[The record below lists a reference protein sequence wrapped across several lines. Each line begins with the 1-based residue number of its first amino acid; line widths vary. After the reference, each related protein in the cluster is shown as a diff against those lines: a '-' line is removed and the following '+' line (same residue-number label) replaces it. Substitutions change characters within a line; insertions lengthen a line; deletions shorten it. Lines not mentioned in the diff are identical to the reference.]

1 MTTTVPLGRRGDF
14 EINIALQSAI
24 RAITSQVMRGRS
36 PITFLPGVLRSH
48 LAITPTRCR
57 CGYEG
62 EWVEHMAGALDSA
75 GMVARAF

>member
-1 MTTTVPLGRRGDF
+1 MTTTVQVGRCDGFKIDF
-14 EINIALQSAI
+14 ALQSAI
-24 RAITSQVMRGRS
+24 RAIAGEVMRGQS
-36 PITFLPGVLRSH
+36 PITFLPSVLRSH